1 MKIANARTFGNQA
14 YVTEADISSAISRH
28 STEMAHLDSDAVA
41 KLSSIES
48 GATYVDSSTVS
59 GWGYTKLTNAVVSSI
74 AGGVVSSV
82 AYTKTEVDSR
92 ISSIESKVTNV
103 YSYRGSVDYYSNLPT
118 SGQQDGY
125 VYNVVHADAEHGIAA
140 GANVAWTGTGWDNLG
155 GTIDLSEYA
164 LASNVADKAYQTIAV
179 KSNSTATATNVVAG
193 SKNATVTLVGAD
205 NVVLSANA
213 TNHTIAISAINSTY
227 SAATTTSDGL
237 MTKAMVTKL
246 NGVASNAEVN
256 QNAFKTVSVKSTST
270 ATTSTSIVAGAKEDT
285 IKLLAGSNVT
295 LTPDA
300 NAKSI
305 TIATKDTTYGVAT
318 TSTNGLM
325 NSAMVT
331 KLNGIQS
338 GAEVNQNAYQTIAVK
353 SNSTAT
359 ATNLVAN
366 AKNAT
371 VTIVGGNAMSV
382 AVDTTAKTISLG
394 VSTTDVIAS
403 NGTLPVVAS
412 AVHSA
417 LSSKVDSSSLAQVAW
432 TGKYSDLEGKPT
444 TLTPP
449 SQKIDFTSANSTG
462 VSWNSS
468 KTEAVFTHSLDCVP
482 NVTVYDNNWELTYV
496 TIQVGPTPNNST
508 FRMVLDS
515 PVVSSNAWHC
525 IVTYGHHI

>member
-59 GWGYTKLTNAVVSSI
+59 GWGYTKLTNAGVSSI
-74 AGGVVSSV
+74 ATGVVSSV

-92 ISSIESKVTNV
+92 ISAIESKVTNV
-103 YSYRGSVDYYSNLPT
+103 YSYRGSVDYYSSLPT

-140 GANVAWTGTGWDNLG
+140 GANVAWNGTGWDNLG

-179 KSNSTATATNVVAG
+179 KSNSTATATN
-193 SKNATVTLVGAD
+193 
-205 NVVLSANA
+205 
-213 TNHTIAISAINSTY
+213 
-227 SAATTTSDGL
+227 
-237 MTKAMVTKL
+237 
-246 NGVASNAEVN
+246 
-256 QNAFKTVSVKSTST
+256 
-270 ATTSTSIVAGAKEDT
+270 
-285 IKLLAGSNVT
+285 
-295 LTPDA
+295 
-300 NAKSI
+300 
-305 TIATKDTTYGVAT
+305 
-318 TSTNGLM
+318 
-325 NSAMVT
+325 
-331 KLNGIQS
+331 
-338 GAEVNQNAYQTIAVK
+338 
-353 SNSTAT
+353 
-359 ATNLVAN
+359 LVAN

-382 AVDTTAKTISLG
+382 TVDTTARTISLG